1 MPKSLNIVS
10 FIQTEELGKDTVNAR
25 KIVTL
30 EALVCAGSEHAL
42 LTTLRSS
49 TDSYIQHL
57 GLPRAG
63 GGLCHT
69 HYANKTRHRWLEEA
83 YATPT
88 APRL

>member
-10 FIQTEELGKDTVNAR
+10 FIQTEELGKGTVYAR

-30 EALVCAGSEHAL
+30 VALVCAGSEHAW

-57 GLPRAG
+57 GLPMAG

-83 YATPT
+83 YAT